1 MTRVWPISWLAI
13 SRPQAY
19 FARFTTPERSE
30 GLVSR
35 GQWSKQ
41 TNEPIRARITSV
53 RVDGRALNAGK
64 NRGNVTILPLIGG
77 GCFARLGHSI
87 ENYYTGRRYIRHWL
101 PTPHLDTITFNPG
114 VELETGK
121 CIVELRFIILALL
134 ACVHHSLMQLK
145 IHRFPILHNWLP
157 ERAGVNPVF
166 WLAATWPGKASL
178 AF

>member
-1 MTRVWPISWLAI
+1 MNSRISDTRSARKNISFARKVTRVWPISWLAI
-13 SRPQAY
+13 SRAQAY

-101 PTPHLDTITFNPG
+101 PTPHLDTITFNPLCHLLIPWGKG
-114 VELETGK
+114 VE
-121 CIVELRFIILALL
+121 
-134 ACVHHSLMQLK
+134 S
-145 IHRFPILHNWLP
+145 
-157 ERAGVNPVF
+157 
-166 WLAATWPGKASL
+166 S
-178 AF
+178 